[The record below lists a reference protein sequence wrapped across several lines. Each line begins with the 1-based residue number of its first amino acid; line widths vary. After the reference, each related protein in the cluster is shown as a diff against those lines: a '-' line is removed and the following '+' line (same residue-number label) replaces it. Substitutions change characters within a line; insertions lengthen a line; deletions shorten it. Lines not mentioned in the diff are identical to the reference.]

1 MSIKSALHF
10 YILQPQRGGS
20 ARLFNNLYRG
30 ILYIGNWLMTHGGGV
45 VADISF
51 FLSLFLNESS
61 VRFALFIIKFV
72 ILFFSFF

>member
-1 MSIKSALHF
+1 
-10 YILQPQRGGS
+10 
-20 ARLFNNLYRG
+20 
-30 ILYIGNWLMTHGGGV
+30 MTHGGGV